1 MALVRAV
8 ALLVFLTALS
18 TAQTLA
24 QTTPVWQTPADSIA
38 VLNTSGNQDFT
49 YALVRDGSM
58 HNHNTYCVT
67 VGAHIG
73 KLRVV
78 SIGPKGIVLSNG
90 RLLPNTAVAAQPT
103 TLVATGQAIDLP

>member
-8 ALLVFLTALS
+8 ALLVVLTALPTTES
-18 TAQTLA
+18 FAQTK
-24 QTTPVWQTPADSIA
+24 PVWQTPADAIA
-38 VLNTSGNQDFT
+38 VLSISGNADFS

-58 HNHNTYCVT
+58 RNHNTYCVT

-78 SIGPKGIVLSNG
+78 SIGPKGVVLSNG
-90 RLLPNTAVAAQPT
+90 RVLPT
-103 TLVATGQAIDLP
+103 TLVATGQAISSP